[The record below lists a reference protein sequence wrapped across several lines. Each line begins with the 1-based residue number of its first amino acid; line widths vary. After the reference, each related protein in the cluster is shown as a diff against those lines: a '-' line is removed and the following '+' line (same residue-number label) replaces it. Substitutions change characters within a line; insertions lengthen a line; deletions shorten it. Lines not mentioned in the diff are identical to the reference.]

1 MSDIEFDDLDEEQE
15 ESEEESLSGINI
27 TPLVDVALT
36 LVLVFMVTMPLSMIH
51 AITVRR
57 QMVEKYGLSTPQEN
71 VQIRLSGQGVFVKD
85 KKGKSRHV
93 ANQDLG
99 FVLTQMLQDSAKKR
113 VLLECERNVSHGQTV
128 WIMDL
133 AKQSG
138 AQDISFIG
146 G

>member
-1 MSDIEFDDLDEEQE
+1 MSDIEFDN
-15 ESEEESLSGINI
+15 EEELEDEDEGDTVSGINI

-57 QMVEKYGLSTPQEN
+57 QIVEKYGLSTPQEN
-71 VQIRLSGQGVFVKD
+71 VQIKLSGQGIFVKD
-85 KKGKSRHV
+85 KKGKNRHV

-99 FVLTQMLQDSAKKR
+99 FVLTQMIQDSSRKR
-113 VLLECERNVSHGQTV
+113 VLLECERNVTHGQTV
-128 WIMDL
+128 WVMDM

>member
-1 MSDIEFDDLDEEQE
+1 MSDIDLIDNEDELEDSE
-15 ESEEESLSGINI
+15 DESVSGINI

-57 QMVEKYGLSTPQEN
+57 QVVEKYGLSTPQEN
-71 VQIRLSGQGVFVKD
+71 VQVKLTGQGAFVKD

-93 ANQDLG
+93 SNQDLS
-99 FVLTQMLQDSAKKR
+99 FVLTQMIQDSSKKR
-113 VLLECERNVSHGQTV
+113 VLLECERSVSHGQTV
-128 WIMDL
+128 WLMDL

-138 AQDISFIG
+138 ALDISFIG